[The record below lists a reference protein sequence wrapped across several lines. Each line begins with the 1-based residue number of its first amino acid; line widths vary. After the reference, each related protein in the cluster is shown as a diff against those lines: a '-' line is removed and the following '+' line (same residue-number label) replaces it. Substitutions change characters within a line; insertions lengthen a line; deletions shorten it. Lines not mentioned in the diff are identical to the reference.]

1 MTVRAAVMDRPG
13 EVAIRGFDRPKIG
26 PDAALIE
33 VEMAGICGSDPKLF
47 RGELSWAPFPIV
59 PGHETL
65 GRIVEVG
72 EQFAAGQNVRVGD
85 RVIVE
90 ANVKCGACGNCQ
102 RGAYNLCTNIKI
114 YGLRVA
120 ATTPPHL
127 WGAWAEHMYLAPGS
141 SVHKIR
147 VDVPAEAAVLAN
159 AVVANGI
166 QWLRNVGGA
175 TIGDACVIQG
185 PGAIGLTSIVA
196 ARESGC
202 SPIIVT
208 GLGHH
213 EDRFEIAR
221 AFGAHFCI
229 DTDALDPVAQVREI
243 TSGKMADIVLD
254 VTGDPRTL
262 DTSLKMLRKTGT
274 LVLGGLLPEQAT
286 GIPTSF
292 FNDVVMNQIRLQG
305 VQSKTGQAVA
315 AAIKIIESGRYPL
328 ERIMTK
334 VYALDDAH
342 EALRAMG
349 REIPGFRPIKVA
361 IDPRRGG

>member
-1 MTVRAAVMDRPG
+1 MPRPL
-13 EVAIRGFDRPKIG
+13 EVTIREFERPSIG
-26 PDAALIE
+26 PDAALIQ

-72 EQFAAGQNVRVGD
+72 NLYAAGQNVKVGD

-90 ANVKCGACGNCQ
+90 ANVKCGSCGNCQ
-102 RGAYNLCTNIKI
+102 RGAYNLCANLKV
-114 YGLRVA
+114 YGLREA
-120 ATTPPHL
+120 STTPPHL
-127 WGAWAEHMYLAPGS
+127 WGAWAEYMYLAPGS

-147 VDVPAEAAVLAN
+147 DDVPAEAAVMAN

-166 QWLRNVGGA
+166 QWLRNIGGA
-175 TIGDACVIQG
+175 TVGDACVIQG
-185 PGAIGLTSIVA
+185 PGAIGLTSVVA

-202 SPIIVT
+202 NPIIMT

-213 EDRFEIAR
+213 QDRFEIAR
-221 AFGAHFCI
+221 AFGADYCI
-229 DTDALDPVAQVREI
+229 DTDAKDAIATVREI
-243 TSGKMADIVLD
+243 TGGKMADIVMD

-262 DTSLKMLRKTGT
+262 DSSLRMLKKTGT
-274 LVLGGLLPEQAT
+274 FVLGGLLPVGSAS
-286 GIPTSF
+286 IPASF
-292 FNDVVMNQIRLQG
+292 FNDIVMNQIRLQG

-328 ERIMTK
+328 EKIMTK
-334 VYALDDAH
+334 VYSLDDAH

-349 REIPGFRPIKVA
+349 REIEGFRPIKVA
-361 IDPRRGG
+361 IDPRL

>member
-1 MTVRAAVMDRPG
+1 MSVRAAVMDRPND
-13 EVAIRGFDRPKIG
+13 VAIREFDRPRIG
-26 PDAALIE
+26 PDAALIQI
-33 VEMAGICGSDPKLF
+33 EMAGICGSDPKLF
-47 RGELSWAPFPIV
+47 RGELTWAPFPIV

-65 GRIVEVG
+65 GRLVEVG
-72 EQFAAGQNVRVGD
+72 ELFAAGQNVKVGD

-90 ANVKCGACGNCQ
+90 ANVKCGSCGNCQ

-120 ATTPPHL
+120 STMPPHL
-127 WGAWAEHMYLAPGS
+127 WGAWAEYMYLAPGS

-147 VDVPAEAAVLAN
+147 DDVPAAAAVLAN

-166 QWLRNVGGA
+166 QWLRNLGGA
-175 TIGDACVIQG
+175 NIGDACVIQG

-196 ARESGC
+196 AKESGC
-202 SPIIVT
+202 NPVILT

-221 AFGAHFCI
+221 AFGADHCI
-229 DTDALDPVAQVREI
+229 NTDAEDPVARVREI
-243 TSGKMADIVLD
+243 TGGKMADIVMD
-254 VTGDPRTL
+254 VTGDVRTL
-262 DTSLKMLRKTGT
+262 DTSIKMLRKTGT
-274 LVLGGLLPEQAT
+274 FVLGGILPETA
-286 GIPTSF
+286 GNVPVSF
-292 FNDVVMNQIRLQG
+292 FNDIVMNQIRLQG

-315 AAIKIIESGRYPL
+315 AAIKIIESGKYPL

-349 REIPGFRPIKVA
+349 REIDGFRPIKVA
-361 IDPRRGG
+361 IDPRL